1 MIQLSVTS
9 ISYKQ
14 LLKRYPHNP
23 DKAFRHG
30 WRSTIFIGTNALTGQ
45 KIAIKRS
52 EVRKWTNKYSVLF
65 EFKLAKKLKH
75 PNIIECYDVFRV
87 RTSLGKFDYGI
98 MELVENGF
106 HLDDFMATKPS
117 LKQINTLLIG
127 VLNGLNYLHQNGIVH
142 RDMKPQNILIKY
154 DQGNIIP
161 KIIDFEI
168 SKRFVPHQT
177 GTSAI
182 IGTSDYMSPE
192 QLGKYQGIIG
202 PYTDIWGFGVILYR
216 IFTGLNPFGSVA
228 TGQSEKQIQAN
239 VLEDAAIVIPEFITP
254 PYNFIIQ
261 KCLKKEP
268 AERFQQTKDIVSC
281 IL

>member
-1 MIQLSVTS
+1 MNC
-9 ISYKQ
+9 
-14 LLKRYPHNP
+14 YPHDPNQV
-23 DKAFRHG
+23 FRHG
-30 WRSTIFIGTNALTGQ
+30 WRSAIFIGTNALTGQ
-45 KIAIKRS
+45 RIAIKRC
-52 EVRKWTNKYSVLF
+52 EVRKWTNKYSVLS

-98 MELVENGF
+98 MEFVENGF

-127 VLNGLNYLHQNGIVH
+127 VLNGLDYLHQNGIVH

-154 DQGNIIP
+154 DQGDITP

-168 SKRFVPHQT
+168 SKRFVPDQT

-192 QLGKYQGIIG
+192 QLGNHQGKIG

-216 IFTGLNPFGSVA
+216 MFTGLNPFGSV
-228 TGQSEKQIQAN
+228 TMGQPEKQIQAKI
-239 VLEDAAIVIPEFITP
+239 LDDTAIAVPEFIDP
-254 PYNFIIQ
+254 PYAFIIQ
-261 KCLKKEP
+261 KCLAKKP
-268 AERFQQTKDIVSC
+268 AERFQQTPEIVSY
-281 IL
+281 LMENSL